1 MKTESILCGLGYTLA
16 ATIIL
21 METGAINSLAA
32 NIMAVLGA
40 APVGWWCAHC
50 DRMERR

>member
-21 METGAINSLAA
+21 VETGAIDSWIA
-32 NIMAVLGA
+32 NVAAVLGA
-40 APVGWWCAHC
+40 APVGWWCARC
-50 DRMERR
+50 DQMERR